1 VASFSVTYQTTD
13 DTVID
18 SASPETVLLTI
29 GGKSATGGIID
40 NEQPTITSVEPGTTA
55 TTDDNVVEGDKL
67 VFNVTLSSAPLIV
80 STYDFA
86 VGAGTATA
94 GADYNAT
101 PVFSDGVTY
110 STTTGKITV
119 PVGVASFSVTYQTT
133 DDTVIDSA
141 SPETVLLT
149 IGGKSAT
156 GGIIDNDS
164 PPDNIIT
171 AGAATKVAISTG
183 LTGAY
188 YGYNDRDS
196 NYDPTNRQHTDD
208 NAYKNL
214 DTLADAKSIV
224 DGRNGS
230 AIVGTGQAG
239 DASKAD
245 ATFTANTLNYGGK
258 LITTTDDL
266 GNNPTVAANT
276 KVTTGNLQN
285 FLNNGGK
292 TTDDSALQA
301 TSGLGRTTDAAI
313 HLAGQI
319 VIDKAGSYK
328 IRVTADDGFSLNIG
342 STTVASKDGIFAPTG
357 YTFTVNLT
365 DGAQAF
371 DAIYYDQRGQ
381 AQFKVEMQGPGDAAY
396 KVLTTD
402 SFLLAS
408 GGLMVDDTHDIVKT
422 GSQYFQRTGST
433 LAGTSGTDII
443 TGSDGRD
450 VLTGG
455 MGADTF
461 VWKLGHEG
469 TTAAPARDVVTDFNV
484 ASNATGGDVINLKD
498 LLQGENHAVGAG
510 NLDQYLHFEKT
521 ATGTTV
527 HVSTTG
533 AYTAGVSNPGLDNQ
547 RIVLNGVDL
556 TGPGSDQQII
566 LDLLSKG
573 KLIVD

>member
-1 VASFSVTYQTTD
+1 VNTFSVTYTTID
-13 DTVID
+13 DALVD
-18 SASPETVLLTI
+18 SASPETLPLTI
-29 GGKSATGGIID
+29 GGVLATGGI
-40 NEQPTITSVEPGTTA
+40 
-55 TTDDNVVEGDKL
+55 L
-67 VFNVTLSSAPLIV
+67 
-80 STYDFA
+80 
-86 VGAGTATA
+86 
-94 GADYNAT
+94 
-101 PVFSDGVTY
+101 
-110 STTTGKITV
+110 
-119 PVGVASFSVTYQTT
+119 
-133 DDTVIDSA
+133 
-141 SPETVLLT
+141 
-149 IGGKSAT
+149 
-156 GGIIDNDS
+156 DNDS

-171 AGAATKVAISTG
+171 GAASKVAVATG

-188 YGYNDRDS
+188 YGYNDTGP
-196 NYDPTNRQHTDD
+196 NYQPNNPENRYHADD
-208 NAYKNL
+208 NKYGNL

-230 AIVGTGQAG
+230 AIVGTGRAG

-258 LITTTDDL
+258 LIANTDDL
-266 GNNPTVAANT
+266 GKNPTVAANT
-276 KVTTGNLQN
+276 KVTSGNLQN
-285 FLNNGGK
+285 FLNNNGA

-301 TSGLGRTTDAAI
+301 TSGLGKTTDAAI

-319 VIDKAGSYK
+319 VIDKAGSYT

-357 YTFTVNLT
+357 YTFTVNLA

-371 DAIYYDQRGQ
+371 DAIYYDQAGQ
-381 AQFKVEMQGPGDAAY
+381 AQFKVELKGPGDTAY
-396 KVLTTD
+396 KVLSTD

-422 GSQYFQRTGST
+422 ESQYFQRTGST

-450 VLTGG
+450 VLSGG

-469 TTAAPARDVVTDFNV
+469 TTTAPARDVITDFNV
-484 ASNATGGDVINLKD
+484 ASKASGGDVINLKD
-498 LLQGENHAVGAG
+498 LLQGESSGAG
-510 NLDQYLHFEKT
+510 LDHYLHFEKT
-521 ATGTTV
+521 ATGTTI

-556 TGPGSDQQII
+556 TGPGSDQSII
-566 LDLLSKG
+566 MDLLSKG

>member
-1 VASFSVTYQTTD
+1 M
-13 DTVID
+13 
-18 SASPETVLLTI
+18 
-29 GGKSATGGIID
+29 G
-40 NEQPTITSVEPGTTA
+40 N
-55 TTDDNVVEGDKL
+55 TDDNVNEGTNL
-67 VFNVTLSSAPLIV
+67 VFNVAINGT
-80 STYDFA
+80 STAAVQYDLA
-86 VGAGTATA
+86 LAGVTATA
-94 GADYNAT
+94 GTDFNA
-101 PVFSDGVTY
+101 VLANASFSNLVTY
-110 STTTGKITV
+110 DAGTGKITV
-119 PVGVASFSVTYQTT
+119 PAGVTGFTVTVPTLT
-133 DDTVIDSA
+133 DTINA
-141 SPETVLLT
+141 EPIETLTLT
-149 IGGKSAT
+149 IGGQVGN
-156 GGIIDNDS
+156 GGIIDVI

-171 AGAATKVAISTG
+171 AGAASKVAITTG
-183 LTGAY
+183 LAGAY

-196 NYDPTNRQHTDD
+196 NYQSTNRQHADD
-208 NAYKNL
+208 NKYGNL
-214 DTLADAKSIV
+214 DLLADAKSIV

-230 AIVGTGQAG
+230 VISGTGIAG

-245 ATFTANTLNYGGK
+245 AKFTANTLNYGGK
-258 LITTTDDL
+258 LIATADDL
-266 GNNPTVAANT
+266 GKNPTVAANT
-276 KVTTGNLQN
+276 LVTSTSSNLKN
-285 FLNNGGK
+285 FLNNAGA
-292 TTDDSALQA
+292 TTDDSALTA
-301 TSGLGRTTDAAI
+301 TSGLGKTTDAAI

-342 STTVASKDGIFAPTG
+342 STNVASADGIFAPTP
-357 YTFTVNLT
+357 YVFTVNLT
-365 DGAQAF
+365 DGAQTF

-381 AQFKVEMQGPGDAAY
+381 AQFKVELMGPGDTAY
-396 KVLTTD
+396 KVLSTD

-443 TGSDGRD
+443 TGSEGRD
-450 VLTGG
+450 VLSGG
-455 MGADTF
+455 LGADTF

-469 TTAAPARDVVTDFNV
+469 TTTAPARDVITDFNV
-484 ASNATGGDVINLKD
+484 ANTASGGDVINLKD
-498 LLQGENHAVGAG
+498 LLQGENHAVDAG
-510 NLDQYLHFEKT
+510 NLDHYLHFEKT

-556 TGPGSDQQII
+556 TGPGSDQLII